1 MTSVA
6 LKDIT
11 DVRDGTH
18 DTPRKLLSGVK
29 LITSR
34 QLKNN
39 QILPTDYF
47 ISQEDAMK
55 VDQRSKVDKWDIL
68 ITMIGTVGDLHLVR
82 EDPDYVIKNIG
93 LIKTGG
99 NELLAKYLFY
109 YLQSA
114 EGKSEVRARMSGT
127 SQQFISLTNLRALSI
142 NALDEDGMKYVA
154 NKLDVYDRLIENNS
168 KRIEKLEA
176 MACLLYRHYFEVPEA
191 TDWEELPLSE
201 ALLVNRGKSYKGTEL
216 SETQGLP
223 FVNLKCVNR
232 GGGFRKDG
240 LKLFTG
246 SFKDT
251 QQVEKGDL
259 VMAVTDMTQERMI
272 VARAARVPSLDG
284 GIGVISM
291 DMVKLEP
298 KEGFVKDYL
307 YAMLRWSRFADEVK
321 NHANGANV
329 LHLLPARISD
339 YSLPMPSQELQEE
352 FASKVSPLFN
362 LIDNLQ
368 QKNEALAKARDLLLP
383 RLMSGE
389 ITV

>member
-1 MTSVA
+1 MKQTVF
-6 LKDIT
+6 KDF
-11 DVRDGTH
+11 
-18 DTPRKLLSGVK
+18 VK
-29 LITSR
+29 LQRGFDLPR
-34 QLKNN
+34 QNRKDGSVPVVGATQVQGFHN
-39 QILPTDYF
+39 Q
-47 ISQEDAMK
+47 
-55 VDQRSKVDKWDIL
+55 SKVCAPGVTTGRSGAL
-68 ITMIGTVGDLHLVR
+68 GDVLYLEQDFWPLNTSLWVK
-82 EDPDYVIKNIG
+82 DFK
-93 LIKTGG
+93 G
-99 NELLAKYLFY
+99 NEPRYVY
-109 YLQSA
+109 YKL
-114 EGKSEVRARMSGT
+114 KTLNLKRFNSGAGVPT
-127 SQQFISLTNLRALSI
+127 LNRNHLDTLPVEIHSPNDQQKI
-142 NALDEDGMKYVA
+142 G
-154 NKLDVYDRLIENNS
+154 DVLGAYDDLIVNNS

-176 MACLLYRHYFEVPEA
+176 MARLLYRHYFEVSVSA
-191 TDWEELPLSE
+191 NWVVLPMSE
-201 ALLVNRGKSYKGTEL
+201 ALIVHRGKSYKGTEL

-251 QQVEKGDL
+251 QRVEKGDL

-272 VARAARVPSLDG
+272 IARTARVPSLDG
-284 GIGVISM
+284 GFGVISM
-291 DMVKLEP
+291 DVVKLEP
-298 KEGFVKDYL
+298 KEGFAKDYL

-329 LHLLPARISD
+329 LHLLPARVTD
-339 YSLPMPSQELQEE
+339 YSSPMPPQELQEE
-352 FASKVSPLFN
+352 FANKLSPLFN

>member
-1 MTSVA
+1 MTNIA

-18 DTPRKLLSGVK
+18 DTPKKVPSGVK

-34 QLKNN
+34 QLKND

-47 ISQEDAMK
+47 ISQDDAVK

-82 EDPDYVIKNIG
+82 EDPDFVIKNIG
-93 LIKTGG
+93 LVKTGG

-109 YLQSA
+109 YLKSSKGQSA
-114 EGKSEVRARMSGT
+114 IKARMSGT
-127 SQQFISLTNLRALSI
+127 SQQFISLSSLRALSVKMLSEE
-142 NALDEDGMKYVA
+142 AMKYIA
-154 NKLDVYDRLIENNS
+154 DKLDAYDLMIKNNS

-176 MACLLYRHYFEVPEA
+176 MARLLYRHYFEVPDA
-191 TDWEELPLSE
+191 GTWDKLPLNES
-201 ALLVNRGKSYKGTEL
+201 LVVHRGKSYKSSEL
-216 SETQGLP
+216 SETKGLP

-246 SFKDT
+246 DYKEN
-251 QQVEKGDL
+251 QRVERGDL

-272 VARAARVPSLDG
+272 VARVARVPSLEG
-284 GIGVISM
+284 GHGVISM
-291 DMVKLEP
+291 DVVKLEP
-298 KEGFVKDYL
+298 KEGTLKDYL

-329 LHLLPARISD
+329 LHLLPTRITD
-339 YSLPMPSQELQEE
+339 YSLPMPPQTLQRE
-352 FASKVSPLFN
+352 FSEKVSPLFD

-368 QKNEALAKARDLLLP
+368 LKNEALEKARDLLLP

-389 ITV
+389 IDV